1 MQENTPI
8 EVSMDLYRC
17 IPEGQHAGGPMLAF
31 VPVSR

>member
-8 EVSMDLYRC
+8 EVIMDLYRC
-17 IPEGQHAGGPMLAF
+17 IPEGPHAGGPLLAL